1 MKKKIVLHSLL
12 VNEPD
17 LERKLFNE
25 SELDADLVFVPNE
38 EIEGFYEEIRDAD
51 GVIIADRKINPKHV
65 ETLKN
70 CKIIARQGIGYDNIE
85 LTKTKEKGIVVTN
98 VPDYCLPEVSD
109 FAISLMMTLLRHI
122 PTYDKHVREG
132 IWDISSI
139 LTESG
144 YPEMRR
150 LSSQTIGIFGFGKIA
165 QEVAKKVKAFGFE
178 ILVVDPY
185 MKEDYVKKFG
195 AKLVSLEELLKE
207 SDVITIHSPLTPE
220 TKYIFNKEAFE
231 KMKNNAI
238 LINTARGPLVNES
251 DLHYALKNKIIAGAA
266 LDVTE
271 NEPLE
276 NDSPLRELENII
288 ITPHAAFF
296 TKDSYY
302 ELRERAAKEV
312 LRVLS
317 GEKAESKVN

>member
-1 MKKKIVLHSLL
+1 
-12 VNEPD
+12 
-17 LERKLFNE
+17 
-25 SELDADLVFVPNE
+25 
-38 EIEGFYEEIRDAD
+38 
-51 GVIIADRKINPKHV
+51 
-65 ETLKN
+65 
-70 CKIIARQGIGYDNIE
+70 
-85 LTKTKEKGIVVTN
+85 
-98 VPDYCLPEVSD
+98 LPEVSD
-109 FAISLMMTLLRHI
+109 FAIALMMTLLRHI
-122 PTYDKHVREG
+122 PTYDQHVREG

-139 LTESG
+139 LTKSG

-185 MKEDYVKKFG
+185 MKEDYVKDFG
-195 AKLVSLEELLKE
+195 AKLVSLEELLKK

-231 KMKNNAI
+231 KMKDNAI

-251 DLHYALKNKIIAGAA
+251 DLYYALKNKIIAGAA

-276 NDSPLRELENII
+276 SDSPLRELENII

-317 GEKAESKVN
+317 GGKAKSKVN